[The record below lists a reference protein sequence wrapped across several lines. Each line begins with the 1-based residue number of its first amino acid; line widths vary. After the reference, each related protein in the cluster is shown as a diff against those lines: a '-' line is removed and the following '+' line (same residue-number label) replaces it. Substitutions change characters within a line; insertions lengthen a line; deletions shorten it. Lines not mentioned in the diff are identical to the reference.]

1 MKSARI
7 GVVLAAILMVAAGVG
22 YGIAQAS
29 ETSTTGEVM
38 AWQSLDQGSSS
49 SPYVAE
55 NPEDQ
60 VIPQVALLTEDGSI
74 AENPEDQ
81 VVPQVAQWPG
91 HDSLMENPI
100 ETGGLPATS
109 PGDGSMVETEGN

>member
-22 YGIAQAS
+22 FGIAQAS

-60 VIPQVALLTEDGSI
+60 VIPQVA
-74 AENPEDQ
+74 
-81 VVPQVAQWPG
+81 QWPG

-109 PGDGSMVETEGN
+109 PGDASMVETEGN

>member
-1 MKSARI
+1 MKAARI

-22 YGIAQAS
+22 FGIAQAS

-38 AWQSLDQGSSS
+38 AWQSLDQ
-49 SPYVAE
+49 
-55 NPEDQ
+55 
-60 VIPQVALLTEDGSI
+60 VIPQVALLAEDGSI

-81 VVPQVAQWPG
+81 EVPQVAQWPG

-100 ETGGLPATS
+100 DTGGLPATS
-109 PGDGSMVETEGN
+109 AGDASMVETEGN

>member
-1 MKSARI
+1 MKVARI
-7 GVVLAAILMVAAGVG
+7 GVVLTAILMVVAGVG
-22 YGIAQAS
+22 FGIAQAS

-38 AWQSLDQGSSS
+38 AWQSLDKGSSS

-60 VIPQVALLTEDGSI
+60 VIPQVALLAEDGSI

-81 VVPQVAQWPG
+81 EVPQVAQWPG
-91 HDSLMENPI
+91 HDALMEDPI
-100 ETGGLPATS
+100 ETGGLPSTS
-109 PGDGSMVETEGN
+109 VGDASVVETEGN